1 MGLLAE
7 VALQPT
13 FPDAEIDRVRQDRLA
28 ALMQEKDSAPETATR
43 VFLPALYGPGHPYG
57 HTILGTEAS
66 LKKIR
71 REDIVR
77 FHETEHTPGNAA
89 LVVVGDIREA
99 AVRKMALDLFG
110 AWKGAAPAARALP
123 AGDATGSRVVIVD
136 KPGMPQTRLVV
147 GQLGLARSD
156 PDYDALSLMNTIL
169 GGGFTSRINQNL
181 REKNGY
187 TYGTYSNVSENAGS
201 GRLVVAGGIRTD
213 VTGPAISEIMKE
225 VRAMKDGSVTE
236 AELARAR
243 GARIQA
249 LPGRF
254 ETSTYVATQMGNLFT
269 FGLPE
274 DYFQNL
280 PARLGAITAG
290 DLSAMARKY
299 LVPDRMLIVAVGDR
313 AKIAPQIETL
323 GLGTIALRDVDGNSL
338 EAESAVTK

>member
-1 MGLLAE
+1 
-7 VALQPT
+7 
-13 FPDAEIDRVRQDRLA
+13 
-28 ALMQEKDSAPETATR
+28 
-43 VFLPALYGPGHPYG
+43 
-57 HTILGTEAS
+57 
-66 LKKIR
+66 
-71 REDIVR
+71 
-77 FHETEHTPGNAA
+77 
-89 LVVVGDIREA
+89 
-99 AVRKMALDLFG
+99 
-110 AWKGAAPAARALP
+110 
-123 AGDATGSRVVIVD
+123 
-136 KPGMPQTRLVV
+136 
-147 GQLGLARSD
+147 
-156 PDYDALSLMNTIL
+156 
-169 GGGFTSRINQNL
+169 
-181 REKNGY
+181 
-187 TYGTYSNVSENAGS
+187 
-201 GRLVVAGGIRTD
+201 
-213 VTGPAISEIMKE
+213 MKE